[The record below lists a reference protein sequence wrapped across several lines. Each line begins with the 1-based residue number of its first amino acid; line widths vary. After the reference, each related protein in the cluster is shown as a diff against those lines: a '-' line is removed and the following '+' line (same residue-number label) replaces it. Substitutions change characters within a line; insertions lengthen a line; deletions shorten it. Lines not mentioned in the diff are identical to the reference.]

1 MRTFRRLTAV
11 MTLAAVAALAAGCDP
26 SVPGKTPA
34 GPPATA
40 AVSPEFNDADV
51 TFLRTLI
58 PHHRAG
64 TEIARIGAERASRP
78 ELRTLAGAV
87 VATQQDEVAR
97 LSGWLTA
104 WGRTAP
110 PAPAKPPQAVTT
122 LAKTSRTAFDAA
134 FARLLA
140 GHQREA
146 VRLAEAETANGRN
159 RDALAFARQVQASR
173 TAQIDALNHSL
184 RKT

>member
-1 MRTFRRLTAV
+1 MRTLRGLTAV
-11 MTLAAVAALAAGCDP
+11 MTLVAAAALATGCDP
-26 SVPGKTPA
+26 PAPGRAPA
-34 GPPATA
+34 GLPATA

-51 TFLRTLI
+51 TFVRALI

-87 VATQQDEVAR
+87 VTTQQDEVAR

-104 WGRTAP
+104 WGRPAP
-110 PAPAKPPQAVTT
+110 PAPAKSPAEVAT
-122 LAKTSRTAFDAA
+122 LAKTPGTAFDAA

-140 GHQREA
+140 DHQREA
-146 VRLAEAETANGRN
+146 VRLAEAETAAGRN
-159 RDALAFARQVQASR
+159 REALAFARQVQASR